1 MRAKLA
7 HLQPGPAMT
16 TSVRSHLAVISLL
29 AGPALAIAQDKTAL
43 PLWEL
48 GLFGG
53 AVSQQAYPGS
63 DQQVNRALVLPW
75 FIYRGEYLRADR
87 NNLGL
92 RAFKSS
98 EIELDI
104 GVSGAFGSNANDVR
118 ARSNMPDL
126 GTLIEFGPRLT
137 WKLGDAVGGRWRVEL
152 PLRGVFDLSDGVA
165 HRGLTFEPELQ
176 FDRRTVNGW
185 NYSTSVS
192 VVFANRK
199 LADTF
204 YGVANRYATATRPA
218 YAAESGLIAWRL
230 STSAS
235 RALGPDWRLFGFA
248 RLQTVGGSANRGSPL
263 VRQTTGASIG
273 MGVAYTWK
281 QSQQRAAE

>member
-7 HLQPGPAMT
+7 PPQPGSAMT

-104 GVSGAFGSNANDVR
+104 GVSGAFGSNANNLR

-165 HRGLTFEPELQ
+165 QRGLTFEPELQ

-218 YAAESGLIAWRL
+218 YTAESGLIAWRL
-230 STSAS
+230 SASAS

>member
-1 MRAKLA
+1 
-7 HLQPGPAMT
+7 MT

-29 AGPALAIAQDKTAL
+29 AGPALAIAQDQTAL

-104 GVSGAFGSNANDVR
+104 GVSGAFGSNANDLR

-137 WKLGDAVGGRWRVEL
+137 WKLGDAVGGHWRVEL

>member
-1 MRAKLA
+1 
-7 HLQPGPAMT
+7 MT

-104 GVSGAFGSNANDVR
+104 GVSGAFGSNANNLR

-165 HRGLTFEPELQ
+165 QRGLTFEPELQ

-218 YAAESGLIAWRL
+218 YTAESGLIAWRL
-230 STSAS
+230 SASAS

>member
-1 MRAKLA
+1 
-7 HLQPGPAMT
+7 MT

>member
-1 MRAKLA
+1 MA
-7 HLQPGPAMT
+7 PPVCT
-16 TSVRSHLAVISLL
+16 HLAIIALL
-29 AGPALAIAQDKTAL
+29 AGPALAIAQDRATP

-98 EIELDI
+98 DIELDI
-104 GVSGAFGSNANDVR
+104 GVSGAFGSNARDVS

-137 WKLGDAVGGRWRVEL
+137 WKLGEAAGGRWRVEL
-152 PLRGVFDLSDGVA
+152 PLRGVFDLSDGA
-165 HRGLTFEPELQ
+165 AQRGLAFEPELQ
-176 FDRRTVNGW
+176 FDRRTVGGW
-185 NYSTSVS
+185 SYSTSVS
-192 VVFANRK
+192 AVFANRR

-204 YGVANRYATATRPA
+204 YGVANQYATATRPA
-218 YAAESGLIAWRL
+218 YAAESGLIAWRV

-248 RLQTVGGSANRGSPL
+248 RLQTVGGAANKASPL

-273 MGVAYTWK
+273 LGVAYTWK
-281 QSQQRAAE
+281 QSEQRASE

>member
-1 MRAKLA
+1 
-7 HLQPGPAMT
+7 MT

-29 AGPALAIAQDKTAL
+29 AGPALAIAQDKAAL

>member
-1 MRAKLA
+1 
-7 HLQPGPAMT
+7 MT

-104 GVSGAFGSNANDVR
+104 GVSGAFGSNANDLR

-165 HRGLTFEPELQ
+165 QRGLTFEPELQ

-218 YAAESGLIAWRL
+218 YTAESGLIAWRL
-230 STSAS
+230 SASAS

-248 RLQTVGGSANRGSPL
+248 RLQTVGGSVNRGSPL